1 LKADLLEQLL
11 AARAA
16 RRPVVLV
23 TWFDSARQE
32 LFRADEDGGAGDA
45 GLRAALCE
53 AIERDAARVHEL
65 EGESVF
71 VQPFNPPPRLMVVGA
86 VHIAQQLAPMA
97 ASAGYEVLV
106 IDPRGA
112 FASETRFPDVSISA
126 EWPGEALESAGLD
139 RRCAVVTLSH
149 DPKLDDV
156 ALAAA
161 LASGAFYIGALG
173 SRKTH
178 AGRIERL
185 RARGFDDAALA
196 RIHGP
201 VGLDIGA
208 RTPAEIAV
216 SILAQMTQ
224 RLRSAAV

>member
-1 LKADLLEQLL
+1 MKADLLEQLL

-16 RRPVVLV
+16 RRPVVLA
-23 TWFDSARQE
+23 TWLDSARQE
-32 LFRADEDGGAGDA
+32 LFCADEDGGAGDA

-65 EGESVF
+65 DGEPVF
-71 VQPFNPPPRLMVVGA
+71 VQPFNPPLRLMVVGA
-86 VHIAQQLAPMA
+86 VHVTQQLAPMA

-112 FASETRFPDVSISA
+112 FASEARFPDVSLSV
-126 EWPGEALESAGLD
+126 EWPGEVLESAALD

-149 DPKLDDV
+149 DPKLDDP

-161 LASGAFYIGALG
+161 LASGVFYIGALG

-178 AGRIERL
+178 AGRLERL

-201 VGLDIGA
+201 VGLDISA

-216 SILAQMTQ
+216 SILAQITQ
-224 RLRSAAV
+224 CLRSAAV

>member
-1 LKADLLEQLL
+1 MKADLLDQIL

-16 RRPVVLV
+16 RRPVVLA
-23 TWFDSARQE
+23 TWLESARQE
-32 LFRADEDGGAGDA
+32 LFCADEDGGTSDA

-53 AIERDAARVHEL
+53 ALERDAARIHEL

-71 VQPFNPPPRLMVVGA
+71 VQPFNPPLCLMIVGA
-86 VHIAQQLAPMA
+86 VHVAQQLAPMA

-112 FASETRFPDVSISA
+112 FASEARFPDVSLSV

-149 DPKLDDV
+149 DPKLDDA

-161 LASGAFYIGALG
+161 LASGVFYIGALG

-185 RARGFDDAALA
+185 RACGFDDAALA
-196 RIHGP
+196 RIHAP

-216 SILAQMTQ
+216 SVLAQMTQ
-224 RLRSAAV
+224 CLRGAAA

>member
-16 RRPVVLV
+16 RRPVVLA
-23 TWFDSARQE
+23 TWLESARQE
-32 LFRADEDGGAGDA
+32 LFCANEDAGAGDA
-45 GLRAALCE
+45 ELHAALRE
-53 AIERDAARVHEL
+53 AIERDAARIHEL
-65 EGESVF
+65 EGEPVF
-71 VQPFNPPPRLMVVGA
+71 VQPFNPPLCLMIVGA

-112 FASETRFPDVSISA
+112 FASEARFPDVSLSTK
-126 EWPGEALESAGLD
+126 WPGEALESAELD
-139 RRCAVVTLSH
+139 QRCAVVTLSH
-149 DPKLDDV
+149 DPKLDDA

-161 LASGAFYIGALG
+161 LASGVFYIGALG

-178 AGRIERL
+178 AGRLERL
-185 RARGFDDAALA
+185 RACGFDDDALA

-224 RLRSAAV
+224 CLRHSSV